1 MAMGQ
6 EPAPWALKCV
16 EKTKGVATFV
26 SVLALPTAVTW
37 GFSQLPV
44 VPSGILVFGFFFFK
58 GPMCILYA
66 VLKRIYG
73 LKHSIGHLYNFV
85 VAQNKIR

>member
-6 EPAPWALKCV
+6 EPTPWALKCV

-44 VPSGILVFGFFFFK
+44 VPSGILVFVFFFLRGQCVFS
-58 GPMCILYA
+58 MQC
-66 VLKRIYG
+66 
-73 LKHSIGHLYNFV
+73 
-85 VAQNKIR
+85 